1 MSKDLKKLLNNV
13 IESMRYQFGTHSFL
27 DMFIDYWCFLHTEM
41 YPPSET
47 VIEQLSVPDI
57 QKDCQLMTHLICKL
71 AIEEGETDVL
81 GDLLSK
87 YSSLAH
93 TNDFFP
99 TPIALAKLLAG
110 LNRAGMNEDSGAIS
124 LYEPCV
130 GSGAVT
136 LSFIENEYFDHL
148 DKSSPL
154 DHLTVCVEEIS
165 ELLCKAFLIQLLLKL
180 QHLEYVGGKPALPA
194 SVVIQQTDV
203 ISRKQRKVC
212 FNMESPEG

>member
-1 MSKDLKKLLNNV
+1 
-13 IESMRYQFGTHSFL
+13 
-27 DMFIDYWCFLHTEM
+27 
-41 YPPSET
+41 
-47 VIEQLSVPDI
+47 
-57 QKDCQLMTHLICKL
+57 
-71 AIEEGETDVL
+71 
-81 GDLLSK
+81 
-87 YSSLAH
+87 
-93 TNDFFP
+93 
-99 TPIALAKLLAG
+99 
-110 LNRAGMNEDSGAIS
+110 MNEDSGAIS

-194 SVVIQQTDV
+194 SVVIQQIDV